1 MESRSMR
8 VPSAILLCGLLL
20 TAACSS
26 GGAGAQKRGGW
37 RPGHAPE
44 GKCETAEATLPEGVR
59 LVPRHNPNPK
69 PTREGPRRGYACV
82 LATIDPSGMVT
93 EAKLLDSND
102 PAFAE
107 EFLKVVR
114 TWRFDPVLVE
124 GVPTEVRTVLPV
136 TIQRQSFR

>member
-1 MESRSMR
+1 MR
-8 VPSAILLCGLLL
+8 VPSSILLCSLLL
-20 TAACSS
+20 TVACGS
-26 GGAGAQKRGGW
+26 GGAGMQKQDGW

-44 GKCETAEATLPEGVR
+44 GKCETAEANLPEGVR
-59 LVPRHNPNPK
+59 LVPRHTPNPN

-82 LATIDPSGMVT
+82 LATIDPLGKVT
-93 EAKLLDSND
+93 EAKLLDYND
-102 PAFAE
+102 RAFAA

-136 TIQRQSFR
+136 TIERGLGPR

>member
-1 MESRSMR
+1 
-8 VPSAILLCGLLL
+8 
-20 TAACSS
+20 
-26 GGAGAQKRGGW
+26 
-37 RPGHAPE
+37 
-44 GKCETAEATLPEGVR
+44 
-59 LVPRHNPNPK
+59 
-69 PTREGPRRGYACV
+69 V